1 MTEDGTDRSD
11 ADGSDPLAD
20 VDLDAGPIV
29 LFDGVCNLCSGVVRF
44 VVPRDSTGD
53 LRFASLQSP
62 VGQALLRRFDRPT
75 DEFGSV
81 VLVEGEDCYTKSTA
95 ALRVAHYLDAP
106 WSWLWATRIVPRFL
120 RDAVYDLVAAT
131 RYDVFGRTDR
141 CTIPAPGVRER
152 FLDGG
157 VEAATAVEGSGD

>member
-1 MTEDGTDRSD
+1 MADSAVDAPD
-11 ADGSDPLAD
+11 ADGSPLAD

-44 VVPRDSTGD
+44 LVPRDPDGV

-62 VGQALLRRFDRPT
+62 VGQALLERFDLPT
-75 DEFGSV
+75 EAFDSF
-81 VLVEGEDCYTKSTA
+81 VLVDGEDCHTKSAA
-95 ALRVAHYLDAP
+95 ALRVARRLDAP
-106 WSWLWATRIVPRFL
+106 WSWLWTARVVPRPL

-141 CTIPAPGVRER
+141 CMVPEPGVRER
-152 FLDGG
+152 FLGDGI
-157 VEAATAVEGSGD
+157 EAASEGSTADD